1 MAGLPVELFFYAK
14 SVPASATTPTNLL
27 GYTSETRW
35 VATRAGSLQRRLV
48 MLIDAVTVPAVTGTV
63 KKNGAAMALAV
74 TVNTSALLLENKT
87 DPGITY
93 APGDLIEL
101 ELVSSGLAPTTADA
115 LSLIEG
121 T

>member
-1 MAGLPVELFFYAK
+1 MELFFYAK
-14 SVPASATTPTNLL
+14 SVPASATTPANLA

-35 VATRAGSLQRRLV
+35 VATRAGALQRLLV
-48 MLIDAVTVPAVTGTV
+48 MLTDAVTGGTVTGTV
-63 KKNGAAMALAV
+63 KKNGAATVLAV
-74 TVNTSALLLENKT
+74 TLNTSAPLLGSKT

-115 LSLIEG
+115 LCQIEG